1 MTKNEK
7 FQLIN
12 CINQLDHD
20 AHFGTLIVDNEE
32 FLTIKTNGKYISF
45 IDLEG
50 DVLEFEIELV
60 IDFTFNTSLKPN
72 RSKMVISLSNG
83 ITHIIEVK
91 R

>member
-7 FQLIN
+7 FQLNN
-12 CINQLDHD
+12 CINQLEHD
-20 AHFGTLIVDNEE
+20 AHFGTLTVDNEE
-32 FLTIKTNGKYISF
+32 FLTIKTNGEYISF

-50 DVLEFEIELV
+50 DVLEFEIEMV
-60 IDFTFNTSLKPN
+60 TNFTFNTSLKPN
-72 RSKMVISLSNG
+72 HSKMVISLSNG